1 MKCLICL
8 AWRLHLQRSLF
19 DICTRN
25 LWATP
30 QLLLI
35 FTNIDERVAALFEL
49 EEPSLVYNL
58 WDHYGGR
65 QSKFD
70 MFWQIAKEY
79 LEEEVG
85 SAVDDRRHSTACH
98 VAKAFSV
105 LTSEKRLLKDVP
117 RICLFLLMNG
127 SVFNFFSACLLS
139 HTALRY
145 TGHLEVQHWV
155 QQRQWRKE
163 HEDAYYAAC
172 LFATRM
178 SMLFWWEVTQTLLV
192 LMTNI
197 EWKLVNLML
206 QWLLRNEDDKLWSSL
221 GCSYKQLT
229 TILQNLVSYLW
240 WFCCVT
246 YQMKLEAHGN
256 IGDVIKERRSI

>member
-1 MKCLICL
+1 MPVPSDEWI
-8 AWRLHLQRSLF
+8 RLQ
-19 DICTRN
+19 
-25 LWATP
+25 
-30 QLLLI
+30 
-35 FTNIDERVAALFEL
+35 
-49 EEPSLVYNL
+49 
-58 WDHYGGR
+58 
-65 QSKFD
+65 
-70 MFWQIAKEY
+70 
-79 LEEEVG
+79 
-85 SAVDDRRHSTACH
+85 
-98 VAKAFSV
+98 
-105 LTSEKRLLKDVP
+105 
-117 RICLFLLMNG
+117 
-127 SVFNFFSACLLS
+127 FFSACLLS

-163 HEDAYYAAC
+163 HEDAHYAAC

-197 EWKLVNLML
+197 EWKLVNLTL
-206 QWLLRNEDDKLWSSL
+206 QWLLRNEDDKLLSSL

-256 IGDVIKERRSI
+256 IGDIIKERRSIWTVLTTNNHRVMYISVKLALIVLFRKLDLDYLCAVRTAPYHSYRNAVERITSILNLGLQAVATARKSMLADMKAEISKCNKSTSSCSWKEQRFLWSITRFNFSC